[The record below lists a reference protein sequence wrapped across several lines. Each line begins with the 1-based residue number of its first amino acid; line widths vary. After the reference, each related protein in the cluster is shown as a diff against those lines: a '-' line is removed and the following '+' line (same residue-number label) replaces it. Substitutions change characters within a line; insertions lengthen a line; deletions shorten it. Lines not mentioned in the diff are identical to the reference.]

1 MIAERTKLLNQ
12 ERRKVAAN
20 VQSVT
25 DKMNRLT
32 NRKNSLQK
40 PYLVNEY
47 ACSGD
52 KGEKVVTFNNT
63 KNSNHST
70 SKTTSSEG
78 KRTQLYLNRCNNS
91 IINRR

>member
-1 MIAERTKLLNQ
+1 MIAEHTKLLNQ

-32 NRKNSLQK
+32 NRKSSLQVK

-47 ACSGD
+47 ASCSD

-78 KRTQLYLNRCNNS
+78 KRTHSTITKQM
-91 IINRR
+91 